1 MSKKGKKKIQ
11 TKESLT
17 QDTILRDFHLPIKQ
31 TEAMPK
37 PDSTVPRQ
45 QLLHA
50 DKDLSQNPNFQL

>member
-50 DKDLSQNPNFQL
+50 DKYLGQNPNFQL